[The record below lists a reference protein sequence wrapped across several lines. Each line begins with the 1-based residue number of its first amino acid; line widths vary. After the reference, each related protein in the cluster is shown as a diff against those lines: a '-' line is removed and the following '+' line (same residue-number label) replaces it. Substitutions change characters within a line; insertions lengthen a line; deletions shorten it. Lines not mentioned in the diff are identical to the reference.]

1 MARGVV
7 SAARIMISD
16 VPRLSVLVAGYS
28 VSKWGEKS
36 GGRIGVPNLRLR
48 PFGAGGSGMLLHR
61 SVSMCIGRPGYPITN
76 VAPSPKFPA
85 SMLSRLQAML
95 LDRRRQYLR

>member
-28 VSKWGEKS
+28 VSEWGDKN
-36 GGRIGVPNLRLR
+36 GGRIVPNLRLR

-61 SVSMCIGRPGYPITN
+61 SVSMCIGRPAYPITN

-85 SMLSRLQAML
+85 SMLNRLQAML